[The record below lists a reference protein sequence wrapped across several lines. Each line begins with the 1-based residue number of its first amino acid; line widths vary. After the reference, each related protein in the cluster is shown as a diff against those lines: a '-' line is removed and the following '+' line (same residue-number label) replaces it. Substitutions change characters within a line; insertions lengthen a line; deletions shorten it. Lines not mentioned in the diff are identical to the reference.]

1 MPPMTLRPTVRP
13 LPTIRCWP
21 WLAAVLLLAACDG
34 PQSVFE
40 PHGPDAERLLT
51 LTWILFIGGTV
62 IFVGVMGLIGYAL
75 FAHPDRMRR
84 LSGNQLV
91 LWGGFVFPIVTL
103 TVLTVYSAWTTSVLT
118 AAPREEPLRVEVIG
132 HMWWWEVRYPG
143 EPGMPQVVTA
153 NEIRIP
159 VGRPV
164 EVTVSTAD
172 VIHSFWV
179 PNLHGKIDL
188 IPGHLNRRVFTAHEP
203 AVMRG
208 QCAEFCGAQ
217 HTWMAFSV
225 VAEEPGRFEEWLERQ
240 REPAAEPLTPL
251 LREGRE
257 AFIAQGCGA
266 CHQVRGVPQA
276 DGDLGPDL
284 THVGSRL
291 LIAAGRLENGV
302 GALAGWIASSQHLKP
317 ENLMPSFDRL
327 DGPTLR
333 AIASWLESLE

>member
-1 MPPMTLRPTVRP
+1 MTLRSAMPSLATFRF
-13 LPTIRCWP
+13 RFG
-21 WLAAVLLLAACDG
+21 LAAVLLLAACGG

-40 PHGPDAERLLT
+40 PRGPDAERLLT
-51 LTWILFIGGTV
+51 LTWVLFIGGTA

-75 FAHPDRMRR
+75 VARPDRTRR
-84 LSGNQLV
+84 LSGNHLV

-103 TVLTVYSAWTTSVLT
+103 AVLTTYSAWTTSALT
-118 AAPREEPLRVEVIG
+118 ATPREEPLRVEVIG

-143 EPGMPQVVTA
+143 EPGMPDAVTA

-164 EVTVSTAD
+164 EVTVTTAD

-188 IPGHLNRRVFTAHEP
+188 IPGHVNRRVITAHEP

-217 HTWMAFSV
+217 HAWMAFAV
-225 VAEEPGRFEEWLERQ
+225 VAEEPERFEEWLERQ
-240 REPAAEPLTPL
+240 REPAPEPREPL

-266 CHQVRGVPQA
+266 CHRVRGVPLA
-276 DGDLGPDL
+276 EGDLGPDL
-284 THVGSRL
+284 THVGSRH

-333 AIASWLESLE
+333 AIARWLESLE